1 MLSGCLQRAV
11 CSDPLSSD
19 IREKSDGPTTSAG
32 SAFRNFVLDRA
43 SYDET
48 HGTEHTDADSSRPP
62 PSSSSSKYPQTKT
75 AAADI
80 GEHAAEPIR
89 TNSETESTASSK
101 YAKRYVPA
109 CRAFITNFTSLI
121 FERERGSVI
130 IRRRS
135 ACPFLGPCTLPIQP
149 TQRPVRTI
157 PFRPSAAASV
167 SARHFAPAHG
177 YPQAIPNAN
186 LRHAHPE
193 RDGRLVRRPRNGH
206 GTPDNIPMPAPIGC
220 APQHR
225 IPPKQ
230 PRDESTTD

>member
-19 IREKSDGPTTSAG
+19 IREKSDGPITSAG

-48 HGTEHTDADSSRPP
+48 HGTEYTDADSSRPP
-62 PSSSSSKYPQTKT
+62 PSSSSSKYPQTKA

-80 GEHAAEPIR
+80 GEHASEPIR

-109 CRAFITNFTSLI
+109 CRAFLTNFTSLI

-177 YPQAIPNAN
+177 YPQAIPNA
-186 LRHAHPE
+186 PSTCSS
-193 RDGRLVRRPRNGH
+193 GTRRPPRQKTAKRTRHSGYYPH
-206 GTPDNIPMPAPIGC
+206 AGPYRLRSAAPNPSQTTEG
-220 APQHR
+220 R
-225 IPPKQ
+225 I
-230 PRDESTTD
+230 DD